1 MTGLNVGAP
10 DIKALRPRAS
20 AYEQNLRKWFASR
33 EREFKAESVGQTLEL
48 TLMGTLGEACWFEPE
63 GISADDVKAA
73 LDAYPNVTAINVL
86 IDCPGGDVFEG
97 MSIMNLLK
105 RSSAHV
111 TIEVIGE
118 ASSAG
123 TFVCMGGDKIVMHEG
138 TAMMVH
144 QPAGGMFGSSAEHRT
159 IADALDSIG
168 ASMVDI
174 YVARTGKPRD
184 QVQKLVDAET
194 WMTARQAIELGF
206 ADVLAP
212 GKAKASAA
220 QPTPATPP
228 AITPPAEPESAPT
241 QEITVTIEVEQ
252 ARAKANAQA
261 NSSSPAAVTV
271 TAPELTDEER
281 QIAAAAA
288 DKAVVDW
295 RANQQREFFDNHP
308 FARAVAPLAPP
319 AGGMRSR

>member
-1 MTGLNVGAP
+1 MTGVPNISAL

-20 AYEQNLRKWFASR
+20 AYEQNLRKWLASR

-73 LDAYPNVTAINVL
+73 MDAYPNVTAINVL

-97 MSIMNLLK
+97 MSIMNLFK
-105 RSSAHV
+105 RSPAEV

-144 QPAGGMFGSSAEHRT
+144 KPTGGIFGSSAEHRT
-159 IADALDSIG
+159 VADALDSIG

-174 YVARTGKPRD
+174 YVARTGKARD
-184 QVQKLVDAET
+184 EVQKLVDAET
-194 WMTARQAIELGF
+194 WMTARQAIDLGF
-206 ADVLAP
+206 ADSLSPAKP
-212 GKAKASAA
+212 KAAA
-220 QPTPATPP
+220 QKPKPAAAP
-228 AITPPAEPESAPT
+228 AITPAAEPEPAPA
-241 QEITVTIEVEQ
+241 QEITVNIEVEQ
-252 ARAKANAQA
+252 ATAKALAMA
-261 NSSSPAAVTV
+261 PAVAT
-271 TAPELTDEER
+271 TAIELSDEER
-281 QIAAAAA
+281 EIAA
-288 DKAVVDW
+288 KAVEAH
-295 RANQQREFFDNHP
+295 RAASQQKFFDEHP